1 MTININTNIE
11 EELKKCDELIAKY
24 EQLEEHA
31 KQIHFVT
38 IREFAEMRGCSIKT
52 AQDIF
57 NLRDFPAESIAKE
70 KVISLEALR
79 NWYLTKHK
87 KSDYE

>member
-38 IREFAEMRGCSIKT
+38 IREFAEMRGCSIKV
-52 AQDIF
+52 AQQIF
-57 NLRDFPAESIAKE
+57 CLDDFPSENFGKE

-79 NWYLTKHK
+79 NWYLVRHN
-87 KSDYE
+87 KSDY